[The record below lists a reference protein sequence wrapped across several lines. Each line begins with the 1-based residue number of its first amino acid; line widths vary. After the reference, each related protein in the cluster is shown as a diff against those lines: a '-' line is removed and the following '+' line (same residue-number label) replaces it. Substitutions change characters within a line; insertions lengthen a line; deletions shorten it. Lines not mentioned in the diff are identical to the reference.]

1 MIDKDWTDWLY
12 SEATMDITT
21 YEEHDKE
28 REKEKENNPAHDL

>member
-1 MIDKDWTDWLY
+1 MVNKDWIDWLC

-28 REKEKENNPAHDL
+28 REKENNPAHDL